1 MSAATPAWLRPSV
14 DYGPIAIFFA
24 VYHLKDLMWATGA
37 IMAATVAALA
47 IGYWFERRLAPLPLV
62 TAAIVGV
69 FGALTLVLADET
81 FIKMKPTIIKGLL
94 AGVLLCGLAAGRQP
108 LRFVFGQVWPLSDEG
123 WRTLTLQTAD
133 LAEPGT
139 ASPLGNGRQRD
150 APLPPLLRP
159 APRVQYAQP
168 PRTRCRGPAG
178 GGPQGRLTAGS
189 VPCAPG
195 GGTRPAVAA

>member
-1 MSAATPAWLRPSV
+1 MSAATPTWLRPSV

-47 IGYWFERRLAPLPLV
+47 VGYWFERRLAPLPLV

-123 WRTLTLQTAD
+123 WRTLTLRFGLFFAAMAVLNEIVWRTQSTDFWVNFKFFGSIGLTLLFSAC
-133 LAEPGT
+133 
-139 ASPLGNGRQRD
+139 Q
-150 APLPPLLRP
+150 APLIRRHWRERS
-159 APRVQYAQP
+159 A
-168 PRTRCRGPAG
+168 
-178 GGPQGRLTAGS
+178 
-189 VPCAPG
+189 
-195 GGTRPAVAA
+195 